1 MPIGRPR
8 GDVSSGGAL
17 SIAHAHKATTMTF
30 KYSVTLPISG
40 GNKLRRFRQWVEH
53 HLPDL
58 SYSLPQQ
65 TPIKTEVMTIRLLSL
80 DDRARLLHSWASTQP
95 PGEEGQ

>member
-1 MPIGRPR
+1 
-8 GDVSSGGAL
+8 
-17 SIAHAHKATTMTF
+17 MTF

-40 GNKLRRFRQWVEH
+40 GNKLRRFRAWVAQ

-65 TPIKTEVMTIRLLSL
+65 TPVKTEIMTIRLMSI
-80 DDRARLLHSWASTQP
+80 DDRARLLGAWATLP
-95 PGEEGQ
+95 PATEEGV

>member
-1 MPIGRPR
+1 
-8 GDVSSGGAL
+8 
-17 SIAHAHKATTMTF
+17 MTF

-40 GNKLRRFRQWVEH
+40 GNKLRRFRTWVDK

-65 TPIKTEVMTIRLLSL
+65 TPIKTEVMTIRLLSI
-80 DDRARLLHSWASTQP
+80 DDRARLLNTWASVQP
-95 PGEEGQ
+95 PAPEGP